1 MYIDEGLYV
10 DDDFVIFFHGR
21 QTLNIGQLRIT
32 FTDGSQVSLLTGAV
46 TDTKA
51 GTPTAIVV
59 HKLLPGENKY
69 SFGSLNMDPS
79 TKDWNSKQIS
89 VNYRGP
95 VEILPSTDGKIT
107 VEENAHCHA
116 SLENGQVKV
125 TMARYMEILIIKSI
139 DNKVNYSNIGGQG
152 MDTLP
157 VLRIWAPSDTSVS
170 GEMESLTFAEL
181 SDVDLKSKL
190 VTGLKAQSVKLE
202 AVGPIAINC
211 PIVVGE
217 LSIKASDTVVFN
229 NKLSCD
235 LLTVSTCGSVSSTH
249 PISSPTINIETADVV
264 DLRDIGSNTTTI
276 NTTGLVTINS
286 GAIINLEVNTSDKVS
301 LINLVSTH
309 VTINSTD
316 RVSIKSCT
324 IAKLDVETNDNVT
337 IDCEQIGDLVIDTL
351 GKVDVKIASGTTN
364 ANIDTTDTVTLL
376 FAIANKIMV
385 DSTDNVK
392 ISAYQFLNEPEIDT
406 MGNESVKIRI

>member
-46 TDTKA
+46 TDTMA

-59 HKLLPGENKY
+59 NKLLPGENKY

-79 TKDWNSKQIS
+79 TKGWDSKQIS

-107 VEENAHCHA
+107 VEENAHCYA
-116 SLENGQVKV
+116 SLANGQVYV
-125 TMARYMEILIIKSI
+125 SMARYIEILIIKSTK
-139 DNKVNYSNIGGQG
+139 NKVNYSNIGGQG

-157 VLRIWAPSDTSVS
+157 VLRIWAPSDTSVT
-170 GEMESLTFAEL
+170 GEMESLTFAKL

-190 VTGLKAQSVKLE
+190 VTGEKAQSVKLE

-235 LLTVSTCGSVSSTH
+235 SLTVNTCGLVHSKHAICS
-249 PISSPTINIETADVV
+249 PIMTINTTDIV
-264 DLRDIGSNTTTI
+264 DLKDIKSDTTTI
-276 NTTGLVTINS
+276 NTTGRVAIDSGTITNLV
-286 GAIINLEVNTSDKVS
+286 VNTTDKVS
-301 LINLVSTH
+301 LINLFSNH
-309 VTINSTD
+309 ITINTTD
-316 RVSIKSCT
+316 RVSVKSGS
-324 IAKLDVETNDNVT
+324 ISKLVVDTNDNVI
-337 IDCEQIGDLVIDTL
+337 IDCEQISDLVIDTQ
-351 GKVDVKIASGTTN
+351 GEIEVKIASGTTN
-364 ANIDTTDTVTLL
+364 LTIDTTDKVTLL
-376 FAIANKIMV
+376 LAIANKIMV
-385 DSTDNVK
+385 EAMDNVK
-392 ISAYQFLNEPEIDT
+392 ISAYQFLSEPEIDT
-406 MGNESVKIRI
+406 MGKESVKIRS

>member
-46 TDTKA
+46 TDTMA

-59 HKLLPGENKY
+59 NKLLPGENKY

-79 TKDWNSKQIS
+79 TKGWDSKQIS

-95 VEILPSTDGKIT
+95 VEILPSTNGKIT
-107 VEENAHCHA
+107 VEENAHCYA
-116 SLENGQVKV
+116 SLANGQVYV
-125 TMARYMEILIIKSI
+125 SMARYMEILIIKSTE
-139 DNKVNYSNIGGQG
+139 NKVNYSSIGGLG
-152 MDTLP
+152 KDSIP
-157 VLRIWAPSDTSVS
+157 VLRIWAPSDTSVT
-170 GEMESLTFAEL
+170 GEMESLTFVEL
-181 SDVDLKSKL
+181 SDVDLNSKL
-190 VTGLKAQSVKLE
+190 VTGQKAQSVKFE
-202 AVGPIAINC
+202 GVGPVAINC
-211 PIVVGE
+211 TLVVGE

-229 NKLSCD
+229 TKISCD

-406 MGNESVKIRI
+406 MGNESIKIRI